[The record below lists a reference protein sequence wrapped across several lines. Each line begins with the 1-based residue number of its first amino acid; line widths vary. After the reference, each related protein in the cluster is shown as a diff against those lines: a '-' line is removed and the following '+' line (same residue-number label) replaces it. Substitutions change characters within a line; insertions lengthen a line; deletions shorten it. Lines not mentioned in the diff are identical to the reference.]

1 MELEYQD
8 SQIRAVATE
17 IPESDR
23 WYVKISISRLTDGN
37 VRIFDGPSEGFS
49 SKERAEAWG
58 ITFGKQKVDEG

>member
-1 MELEYQD
+1 MELEYQN
-8 SQIRAVATE
+8 SQIRSVATE

-23 WYVKISISRLTDGN
+23 WYVKVSISGLADGN
-37 VRIFDGPSEGFS
+37 VRSFDGPSEGFS